1 MPVVISFTV
10 ETDGRL
16 PTGQSLGEASQQ
28 IDAATSAY
36 PSYFMIN
43 CAHPSHFSGIV
54 QGDEAWAN
62 RIMDDSKQKEPHRWR
77 AAAVQQ
83 ISICIE

>member
-1 MPVVISFTV
+1 
-10 ETDGRL
+10 
-16 PTGQSLGEASQQ
+16 
-28 IDAATSAY
+28 
-36 PSYFMIN
+36 MIN

-77 AAAVQQ
+77 AAAVPQ
-83 ISICIE
+83 ISIASNKLLHY